1 MAEWLR
7 AGRGGLPLSSG
18 PRASSPAPAGRG
30 AAAGV
35 YHTPEGSP
43 PWGPA
48 WTRGLGSTH
57 WALSGVPQTR
67 GTQRS
72 ELRPELTSSRT
83 GDLERKSPST
93 QAGPTPQCD
102 SAPRRLAAS
111 ATKGC
116 ASGTTPTATTATCE
130 HGAGACG
137 GGQLRVRP
145 LPCGGV
151 AVATEHR
158 AGRMRRCGRRGR
170 ARGVRC
176 LGTSPAPCGSVERAL
191 GARNKHVI
199 TSVGSL
205 LLASPSCRHR
215 KSSLVTRV

>member
-1 MAEWLR
+1 MRTKTGLYNHPQLTYQTWQTNSR
-7 AGRGGLPLSSG
+7 YKYQPPLPLGRCEFDSWCSL
-18 PRASSPAPAGRG
+18 APAVGMRKHGMGAEERQSENCLAGLVLCREGGDLPVHSTKPVDGG
-30 AAAGV
+30 AA
-35 YHTPEGSP
+35 
-43 PWGPA
+43 
-48 WTRGLGSTH
+48 
-57 WALSGVPQTR
+57 
-67 GTQRS
+67 
-72 ELRPELTSSRT
+72 
-83 GDLERKSPST
+83 
-93 QAGPTPQCD
+93 
-102 SAPRRLAAS
+102 RRLVVAPGGRLSPQS

-116 ASGTTPTATTATCE
+116 ASGTTPTAPTATCE

-151 AVATEHR
+151 AVATECR

-205 LLASPSCRHR
+205 AFGEPSCRHR
-215 KSSLVTRV
+215 KSSPVIRV

>member
-1 MAEWLR
+1 MNEEYFTEHPWSGDNGSHEDWEKVLTLKALALGGNIMYLWVRGEGPEITAANLDRIGNAIHGYIEAIDFKSAEK
-7 AGRGGLPLSSG
+7 
-18 PRASSPAPAGRG
+18 
-30 AAAGV
+30 
-35 YHTPEGSP
+35 
-43 PWGPA
+43 A
-48 WTRGLGSTH
+48 WNSDYFWSTDYQKN
-57 WALSGVPQTR
+57 WRQTR
-67 GTQRS
+67 LNQIYV
-72 ELRPELTSSRT
+72 
-83 GDLERKSPST
+83 
-93 QAGPTPQCD
+93 
-102 SAPRRLAAS
+102 LA
-111 ATKGC
+111 C
-116 ASGTTPTATTATCE
+116 
-130 HGAGACG
+130 
-137 GGQLRVRP
+137 GQLRVRP

-215 KSSLVTRV
+215 KSSLVIRV